1 VTSDSA
7 FCTMQRLLH
16 DAHLTPSVQTV
27 CHAALT
33 RPGRLFSST
42 PVWSRL
48 FLAWTDALGAPRHDA
63 SLRAA
68 VACEYLVAGYDLID
82 DVYDQACSP
91 SLHQGLI
98 DALPAGAALVLL
110 AQETV
115 AHLDAPGDRRTRAG
129 TAMARA
135 SRRVFAAQA
144 QDYALR
150 RLPAA
155 TQDDALAVLRY
166 RSGTLT
172 AIPCQCAAVLAGAP
186 WRTVALA
193 GRFGQALGCA
203 AQLEDDLADRIED
216 ERTGRKTLPTILT
229 QLYPT
234 TPELVEA
241 TTWVLIQRFL
251 HEATQVVRR
260 LPVPV
265 KTEPLWTVLPP
276 TVRAA

>member
-1 VTSDSA
+1 MHTVTEIGLDILREA
-7 FCTMQRLLH
+7 RLPQDVQRTCLK
-16 DAHLTPSVQTV
+16 
-27 CHAALT
+27 ALAGS
-33 RPGRLFSST
+33 GRLYSDN

-48 FLAWTDALGAPRHDA
+48 FLTWNDALGTPRHDA
-63 SLRAA
+63 MLRAA

-91 SLHQGLI
+91 SLHQDLI

-115 AHLDAPGDRRTRAG
+115 AHLNVAEDRRTRAG
-129 TAMARA
+129 TAIARM

-150 RLPAA
+150 RLPTA
-155 TQDDALAVLRY
+155 TQGDASAVLRR
-166 RSGTLT
+166 RSGTLA

-203 AQLEDDLADRIED
+203 AQLEDDLADLGED
-216 ERTGRKTLPTILT
+216 KQTGRKTLPTILARC
-229 QLYPT
+229 YPD

-241 TTWVLIQRFL
+241 TAWVLLYRFL
-251 HEATQVVRR
+251 EDAARIVRR
-260 LPVPV
+260 LPTSVR
-265 KTEPLWTVLPP
+265 TESLWTFLPP
-276 TVRAA
+276 ALRAA